1 MLVSNP
7 MCRSLSWL
15 RVDPGEERH
24 EEVNQWTFLQGCR
37 SEFCFSKEPGS
48 PPVNLGFSP
57 YPSGM

>member
-24 EEVNQWTFLQGCR
+24 EEVKSVDVFA
-37 SEFCFSKEPGS
+37 
-48 PPVNLGFSP
+48 
-57 YPSGM
+57 GMQK